1 MLLNF
6 KIIIKSK
13 KINKKEL
20 FLLIFLFLTLYNYLR
35 SESSEQDL
43 YELSLTELSQIKVS
57 SVSKVSEYINEV
69 QSTVYIVTKEEIKEK
84 GYFSIDEVLSDIPG
98 FQFRNIQG
106 FNSYTFQRGIPNQNN
121 LILMLIDGVQINELN
136 SGGFYGGYQYNLSNV
151 DRIEI
156 ISGPSSAVYG
166 TNAVTGVI
174 NIITKSALINQ
185 FEVNAR
191 AGTFNTLGAD
201 FNYSYTNEKKDFGVR
216 LAAMAK
222 HTDKTDLKGDAGD
235 NNWSD
240 LLNNF
245 EKDYSVDFKI
255 NWMNFTF
262 GTNFIN
268 EKSSMATNEKSV
280 GTIYRDFGTLWNI
293 QFLNN
298 YLNFRSKFTDNFEF
312 SSTLYNRNTTV
323 LDNTIYYVL
332 DTGQVGCYRPNNLTG
347 IENIFQYN
355 IASFLSLV
363 GGLTFEYE
371 QLAKNYSYSYSNSIY
386 EKPEPPDKP
395 EMEHNYLTSIFIE
408 PKINISNSFYLT
420 TGIRY
425 DNSSIYDQVLTPS
438 IGVSYNYLNH
448 RIRFS
453 YSEAFRAPKPWDYY
467 NGLGNPG
474 LESERMKTFEA
485 ALNLAFTS
493 NYRFDI
499 VAYRNSF
506 INAIT
511 KDFIGDNYRWIN
523 EGEINTLGFEL
534 WLSSAYENFK
544 YSLNYT
550 FTDSRNKDDN
560 YIPEIS
566 KHTANASITYLFNK
580 DISLNF
586 RANYVGKRENPVII
600 SSTNSKQVDPFI
612 IFHSTLSLMN
622 FKGFTIQLIAK
633 NLFNT
638 KYYHTSNRTP
648 DRYRQAERSFL
659 FSVSYSLTE

>member
-622 FKGFTIQLIAK
+622 FKGLTIQLIAK

>member
-69 QSTVYIVTKEEIKEK
+69 QSTVYIITKEEIKEK

-622 FKGFTIQLIAK
+622 FKGLTIQLIAK

>member
-245 EKDYSVDFKI
+245 EKDYSVEFKI

-280 GTIYRDFGTLWNI
+280 GTIYRDFGTL
-293 QFLNN
+293 
-298 YLNFRSKFTDNFEF
+298 
-312 SSTLYNRNTTV
+312 
-323 LDNTIYYVL
+323 
-332 DTGQVGCYRPNNLTG
+332 
-347 IENIFQYN
+347 
-355 IASFLSLV
+355 
-363 GGLTFEYE
+363 
-371 QLAKNYSYSYSNSIY
+371 
-386 EKPEPPDKP
+386 
-395 EMEHNYLTSIFIE
+395 
-408 PKINISNSFYLT
+408 
-420 TGIRY
+420 
-425 DNSSIYDQVLTPS
+425 
-438 IGVSYNYLNH
+438 
-448 RIRFS
+448 
-453 YSEAFRAPKPWDYY
+453 
-467 NGLGNPG
+467 
-474 LESERMKTFEA
+474 
-485 ALNLAFTS
+485 
-493 NYRFDI
+493 
-499 VAYRNSF
+499 
-506 INAIT
+506 
-511 KDFIGDNYRWIN
+511 
-523 EGEINTLGFEL
+523 
-534 WLSSAYENFK
+534 
-544 YSLNYT
+544 
-550 FTDSRNKDDN
+550 
-560 YIPEIS
+560 
-566 KHTANASITYLFNK
+566 
-580 DISLNF
+580 
-586 RANYVGKRENPVII
+586 
-600 SSTNSKQVDPFI
+600 
-612 IFHSTLSLMN
+612 
-622 FKGFTIQLIAK
+622 
-633 NLFNT
+633 
-638 KYYHTSNRTP
+638 
-648 DRYRQAERSFL
+648 
-659 FSVSYSLTE
+659 

>member
-1 MLLNF
+1 MYYNF
-6 KIIIKSK
+6 KVFLKSK

-20 FLLIFLFLTLYNYLR
+20 LLFIFLFLTLHNFLH
-35 SESSEQDL
+35 SESGEQDL
-43 YELSLTELSQIKVS
+43 YELSFTELSKIKIS
-57 SVSKVSEYINEV
+57 SASKVSEYINEV
-69 QSTVYIVTKEEIKEK
+69 HSTVYIITKEDIKEK
-84 GYFSIDEVLSDIPG
+84 GYISIDDVLSDIPG

-106 FNSYTFQRGIPNQNN
+106 FNSYIFQRGIPNQNN

-136 SGGFYGGYQYNLSNV
+136 SGGFYGGNQYNLSNV

-174 NIITKSALINQ
+174 NIITKGALINQ
-185 FEVNAR
+185 FEINAR
-191 AGTFNTLGAD
+191 AGTFNTLVAD

-268 EKSSMATNEKSV
+268 EKSSIATNEKSV

-298 YLNFRSKFTDNFEF
+298 YLNFRNKFTDNFEF
-312 SSTLYNRNTTV
+312 SSTLYNRNSTV
-323 LDNTIYYVL
+323 LDNTINYVL

-347 IENIFQYN
+347 IENIIQYN
-355 IASFLSLV
+355 IADFLSLV

-371 QLAKNYSYSYSNSIY
+371 QLAKNFSYSYSNSIDD
-386 EKPEPPDKP
+386 KPEPPDKP

-408 PKINISNSFYLT
+408 PKINISNSFFLT

-467 NGLGNPG
+467 NGLGNSG
-474 LESERMKTFEA
+474 LKSERMKTYEA
-485 ALNLAFTS
+485 ALNLAFTN

-506 INAIT
+506 INAF
-511 KDFIGDNYRWIN
+511 KKEDIGSNYRWIN

-534 WLSSAYENFK
+534 WLRAAHENFK

-550 FTDSRNKDDN
+550 FTDSRNQDDN
-560 YIPEIS
+560 FIPEIS
-566 KHTANASITYLFNK
+566 KHTANACITYLFNEN
-580 DISLNF
+580 ISLNL
-586 RANYVGKRENPVII
+586 RANYVGERENPVLI

-622 FKGFTIQLIAK
+622 FKGFTIQLIAR
-633 NLFNT
+633 NLFNA

-648 DRYRQAERSFL
+648 NRYRQAERSFL